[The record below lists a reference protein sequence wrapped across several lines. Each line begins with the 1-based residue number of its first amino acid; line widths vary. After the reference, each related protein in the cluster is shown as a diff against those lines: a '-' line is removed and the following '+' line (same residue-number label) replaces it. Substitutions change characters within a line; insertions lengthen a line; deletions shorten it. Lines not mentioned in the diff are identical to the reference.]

1 MSGDKAMT
9 PFRRW
14 VLAACVLLVV
24 GAPAT
29 AADLSKIDRSLVKE
43 PKYKGKPGYCLLVF
57 GADAKARVWLVKDGN
72 TLYLDRNGNGDLTE
86 DGERLAGSGGPL
98 ALAITAAA
106 GKKYQISQC
115 NLTKLGGPKDQQE
128 FCHIAIDVGGGLRQ
142 YSFAG
147 FADTP
152 RKAPVVH
159 FDGPLTIEVADKNV
173 TLVRGEKPTD
183 LSVYMV
189 TRGHGDRLGSTAIV
203 DYNTIPRNV
212 QPVVEIE
219 FPNKEPNGKPVM
231 ARYTLKLR
239 C

>member
-1 MSGDKAMT
+1 MT

-29 AADLSKIDRSLVKE
+29 AADLSKIDRTLVKE
-43 PKYKGKPGYCLLVF
+43 PRYKGKPGYCLLVF
-57 GADAKARVWLVKDGN
+57 GADAKTRVWLVKDGD

-86 DGERLAGSGGPL
+86 DGERLAGNGGKP
-98 ALAITAAA
+98 AGAITAVA
-106 GKKYQISQC
+106 GKKYQIRQC
-115 NLTKLGGPKDQQE
+115 NLTKLGGPKGQQD
-128 FCHIAIDVGGGLRQ
+128 FCHIAIDVDGAFGQ

-152 RKAPVVH
+152 KKAPVVH

-173 TLVRGEKPTD
+173 TLMREKPTD
-183 LSVYMV
+183 LGVYMV
-189 TRGHGDRLGSTAIV
+189 TRGHGNRLGSTVLV
-203 DYNTIPRNV
+203 DYNGIPRNA
-212 QPVVEIE
+212 QPVVEVE
-219 FPNKEPNGKPVM
+219 FRNKEPNGKPVT